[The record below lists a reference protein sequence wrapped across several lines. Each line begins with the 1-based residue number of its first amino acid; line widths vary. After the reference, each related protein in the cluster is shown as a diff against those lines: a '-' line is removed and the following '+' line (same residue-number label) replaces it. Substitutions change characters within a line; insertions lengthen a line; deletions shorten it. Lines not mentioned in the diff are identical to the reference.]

1 MRKKK
6 SAAPADSTPFFA
18 RYLEGQVGSGQ
29 TSAEVRS
36 SRGGAYAKAKAK
48 ASAKAPR
55 PPLMTLKYPSD
66 KDEWTYAPYYG
77 STADVPEKYR
87 DPIVTLKFPSDSD
100 EHWYDASYLRKAD
113 VPTGKSK
120 ASGKVQLTK
129 KALKR
134 K

>member
-1 MRKKK
+1 MSKKK

-18 RYLEGQVGSGQ
+18 RYLEGQVASGQ

-36 SRGGAYAKAKAK
+36 SRGSAYAKAKAK
-48 ASAKAPR
+48 ASPKV
-55 PPLMTLKYPSD
+55 LQTLKYPSD
-66 KDEWTYAPYYG
+66 RDELIYAPYYV
-77 STADVPEKYR
+77 STKDVPEEYR

-100 EHWYDASYLRKAD
+100 EHWYDATYLDKAD
-113 VPTGKSK
+113 VPTGKPK
-120 ASGKVQLTK
+120 AGGNIQLKK

>member
-1 MRKKK
+1 MSKKK

-18 RYLEGQVGSGQ
+18 RYLEGQVASGQ

-48 ASAKAPR
+48 ASAKASR

-66 KDEWTYAPYYG
+66 KDEWTFAPHYG
-77 STADVPEKYR
+77 STTDVPEKYR
-87 DPIVTLKFPSDSD
+87 DTIVTLKFPSDSD
-100 EHWYDASYLRKAD
+100 EHWYDASYLSKAD
-113 VPTGKSK
+113 VPKGKAK
-120 ASGKVQLTK
+120 AGGKIQLK
-129 KALKR
+129 KTALKR